1 MDYAELLFA
10 LKMREH
16 VLNEM
21 SRQFPEGM
29 SDFRRKEFIAD
40 NYEGFLLDA
49 LDEVQRTAYLI
60 KDAQRT

>member
-1 MDYAELLFA
+1 MLFA
-10 LKMREH
+10 LNMRAH

-29 SDFRRKEFIAD
+29 SDFRRKAFIAD